1 MVDDILSR
9 GLLAE
14 MGLPNSIITSVFTTK
29 SQTLARRAMYLTS
42 GESDEDEEG
51 APGSFRPRSQ
61 QQSLRSSAG
70 DLLSSAV
77 GSLTA
82 SASSLLPGLLNM
94 YQSGATTVAVGGVQ
108 GAPSSMAV
116 IERGGGRDGR
126 RITMFK
132 TLGRAVALAV

>member
-61 QQSLRSSAG
+61 QQTSAG